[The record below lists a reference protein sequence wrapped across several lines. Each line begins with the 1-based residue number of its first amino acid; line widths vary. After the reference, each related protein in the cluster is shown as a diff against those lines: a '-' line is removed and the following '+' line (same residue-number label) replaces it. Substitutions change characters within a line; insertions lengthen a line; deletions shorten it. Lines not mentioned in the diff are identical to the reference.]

1 MANAIKILDTYPS
14 LRNARARE
22 DLRTESF
29 FGGLDAAFLDRSFA
43 YTNNQGKDYLET
55 AHGHAAICSTI
66 RRTIE
71 CRSM

>member
-1 MANAIKILDTYPS
+1 MTRGYPS

-29 FGGLDAAFLDRSFA
+29 FGGLDAAFWDRSFA

-55 AHGHAAICSTI
+55 AHVACRHLSTI